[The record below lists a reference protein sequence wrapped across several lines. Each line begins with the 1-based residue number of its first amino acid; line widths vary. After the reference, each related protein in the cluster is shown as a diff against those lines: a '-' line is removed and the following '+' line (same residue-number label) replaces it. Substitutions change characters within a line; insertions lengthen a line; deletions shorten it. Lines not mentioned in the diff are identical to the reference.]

1 MAITRDAVSLYRN
14 RGLRPLLVS
23 LFAHSH
29 ALLQREAVR
38 EETRHRYRTRLL
50 NREYSAADIPTIRWV
65 DSSDI
70 EFVTTGDPHV
80 DYSFESR
87 YSPLYPHNHE
97 GYTRGCFSWDS
108 IGQVRGGDWDKST
121 IRFTDLPEYE
131 MFYDVLINGKDW
143 DETRYFSKVS
153 RYLEAGNERKGHT
166 TVEDFRRHRIQRL
179 EELYKSIREDGYKS
193 QEELHPERSALRN
206 AQNEIRVNIGR
217 DGELLFNNNS
227 GNHRLAIA
235 KVLGI
240 DELPV
245 CIYVCH
251 KRWEEKEGYNTG
263 S

>member
-1 MAITRDAVSLYRN
+1 MSGILRNAVSLYRN

-29 ALLQREAVR
+29 AILQRGATL
-38 EETRHRYRTRLL
+38 EELRHRYRTKLL
-50 NREYSAADIPTIRWV
+50 RREYSAADVPTVRWV

-97 GYTRGCFSWDS
+97 GYTRGCFFRGS
-108 IGQVRGGDWDKST
+108 IGQVREGDWDKST

-131 MFYDVLINGKDW
+131 MFYDVFIDRKDW
-143 DETRYFSKVS
+143 EDTEYFSKVC

-166 TVEDFRRHRIQRL
+166 TVQEFKKHRIKGL
-179 EELYKSIREDGYKS
+179 EELYKRIREDGYKS
-193 QEELHPERSALRN
+193 QEELHPELSTIRN

-217 DGELLFNNNS
+217 DGKLLFNNNS

-235 KVLGI
+235 KLLGI

-245 CIYVCH
+245 CIYVRH
-251 KRWEEKEGYNTG
+251 KQWEEKDRM
-263 S
+263 